1 MSKSTWSMFEIDFQ
15 TGLKNIRFNS
25 NGFSRNRSFG
35 HQPVLTNVTYYFR
48 FGVCCLFIVS
58 STSDTINQNCT
69 YIQNPSFPSVYSSQ
83 TALTYTINKCSSDV
97 CSVRLDFE
105 TMTIQGNFGT
115 LGFLILPYHWVLVI
129 TKIMLL
135 KPVQNWSHP
144 YTFLPPL
151 KVILSRQKIQT
162 AVETDKFTKVHQR
175 RAMFDFVCNW
185 DGFYSE
191 SCLIF
196 GLEKRC

>member
-1 MSKSTWSMFEIDFQ
+1 M
-15 TGLKNIRFNS
+15 G
-25 NGFSRNRSFG
+25 NRSFG
-35 HQPVLTNVTYYFR
+35 HQPVVTNVTYDFS

-105 TMTIQGNFGT
+105 TMTIQGNFRT
-115 LGFLILPYHWVLVI
+115 LGCLILPNHWVLVI

-135 KPVQNWSHP
+135 KPVQNSLYIFTP
-144 YTFLPPL
+144 IESNTFPP
-151 KVILSRQKIQT
+151 KNS
-162 AVETDKFTKVHQR
+162 
-175 RAMFDFVCNW
+175 N
-185 DGFYSE
+185 
-191 SCLIF
+191 SCWN
-196 GLEKRC
+196 R

>member
-1 MSKSTWSMFEIDFQ
+1 MDFQ
-15 TGLKNIRFNS
+15 EIIDGQYKFWD
-25 NGFSRNRSFG
+25 
-35 HQPVLTNVTYYFR
+35 QPVVTNVTYYFS

-105 TMTIQGNFGT
+105 TMTIQGNFRT
-115 LGFLILPYHWVLVI
+115 LGCLILPNHWVLVT

-135 KPVQNWSHP
+135 KPVQNSLYIFTP
-144 YTFLPPL
+144 IESNTFPP
-151 KVILSRQKIQT
+151 KNS
-162 AVETDKFTKVHQR
+162 
-175 RAMFDFVCNW
+175 N
-185 DGFYSE
+185 
-191 SCLIF
+191 SCWN
-196 GLEKRC
+196 R